1 MAEAIATLKNKAGHN
16 LEPQSFPR
24 GTEEEPAGTCLHH
37 ELNGW
42 DVIGQR
48 GEEEVTQQIDAG

>member
-1 MAEAIATLKNKAGHN
+1 MAEAIDNLKNKAEHN
-16 LEPQSFPR
+16 LESQSFPR
-24 GTEEEPAGTCLHH
+24 GSEEEPAGTCLRHQ
-37 ELNGW
+37 LNGW